1 MTTIHWIPRV
11 LCILAIGFLLMFGLD
26 AFDPRLSLQD
36 QIVGFLIHS
45 IPAFVLLAILA
56 VAWRWELVGGIVFA
70 LLGLGFSPLI
80 FAHNFRMN
88 HSVWMSLF
96 IVLVINGPF
105 IVTGALFVVAHQMK
119 KRRARLHTA

>member
-96 IVLVINGPF
+96 IVLVINVPF
-105 IVTGALFVVAHQMK
+105 IVTGALFVVAHQME
-119 KRRARLHTA
+119 KRRARFHTA